1 VTVKTNAARLLD
13 KLGIA
18 YEVRTYEVDEADL
31 SAPTVAKKVGLP
43 CEQVWKTLVLKGDR
57 HGVLMAVVP
66 ADADIDLKALAL
78 LADERAVALVPV
90 KDVQGLTGYIRG
102 GVTALAGKK
111 DYPVYVD
118 DTVEL
123 IEQMAVSAGQR
134 GAQLVLAPLDYLKVT
149 AATVGAIAQPTVQT
163 GEPLGRR

>member
-102 GVTALAGKK
+102 GVTALAG
-111 DYPVYVD
+111 PVYVD